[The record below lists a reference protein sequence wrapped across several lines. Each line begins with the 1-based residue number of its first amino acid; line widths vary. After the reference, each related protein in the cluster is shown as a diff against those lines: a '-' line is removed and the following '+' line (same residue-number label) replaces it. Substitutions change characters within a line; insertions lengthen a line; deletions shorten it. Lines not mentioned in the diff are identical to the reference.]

1 MFGLS
6 TKALLSSLLLFCVML
21 SGCAYVSLST
31 ANDYEAQDVARAHRQ
46 AISIW
51 VPMKDGF
58 ALAPLDSPL
67 VERQIK
73 FYAASGTHLQDSLE
87 LSRPYLYF
95 VLEEVKK
102 RNMPTEIA
110 LLPFLESSFN
120 IRRGK
125 GLNPAGLWGLMPV
138 AARHLSLAQT
148 PFMDERRDIV
158 RSTHAALDLVQE
170 LYEKFGD
177 WHLAL
182 AAYNWGPGNM
192 SRAIANNQRRKL
204 PTNYLSLNMPIETMV
219 FVPKLL
225 ALRKMI
231 EDPVLYKIALPDILN
246 KPYFEKIEVKHAID
260 ISVVMQLAGISRDE
274 FIDLNPSYNKSLIP
288 AEKNQFLL
296 LPVTRLE
303 TFQNNYRQFDQPLSP
318 WRSVVV
324 EQPQSFESFAKQW
337 QVDPH
342 RTRQMNGLP
351 MGIILKAGMMLVIP
365 KPSLKD
371 D

>member
-1 MFGLS
+1 
-6 TKALLSSLLLFCVML
+6 
-21 SGCAYVSLST
+21 
-31 ANDYEAQDVARAHRQ
+31 
-46 AISIW
+46 
-51 VPMKDGF
+51 
-58 ALAPLDSPL
+58 
-67 VERQIK
+67 
-73 FYAASGTHLQDSLE
+73 
-87 LSRPYLYF
+87 
-95 VLEEVKK
+95 
-102 RNMPTEIA
+102 MPTEIA

-138 AARHLSLAQT
+138 AARHLNLAQT

-158 RSTHAALDLVQE
+158 RSTQAALDLMQE

-204 PTNYLSLNMPIETMV
+204 PANYLSLSMPIETMV

-225 ALRKMI
+225 ALRKII
-231 EDPVLYKIALPDILN
+231 EDPVVYKIALPDILN

-260 ISVVMQLAGISRDE
+260 IGVVTQLAGLSRDE

-288 AEKNQFLL
+288 AGKNQFLL

-303 TFQNNYRQFDQPLSP
+303 SFQKNYRQFDKPLSS
-318 WRSVVV
+318 WRSVIV
-324 EQPQSFESFAKQW
+324 EQPQTLEAFAKQW
-337 QVDPH
+337 QVDPY

-351 MGIILKAGMMLVIP
+351 MGITLKAGMMVVIP

>member
-1 MFGLS
+1 
-6 TKALLSSLLLFCVML
+6 
-21 SGCAYVSLST
+21 
-31 ANDYEAQDVARAHRQ
+31 
-46 AISIW
+46 
-51 VPMKDGF
+51 
-58 ALAPLDSPL
+58 
-67 VERQIK
+67 
-73 FYAASGTHLQDSLE
+73 
-87 LSRPYLYF
+87 
-95 VLEEVKK
+95 
-102 RNMPTEIA
+102 MPTEIA

-138 AARHLSLAQT
+138 AAKHLNLAQT
-148 PFMDERRDIV
+148 PLMDERRDIV
-158 RSTHAALDLVQE
+158 RSTQAALDLMQE

-204 PTNYLSLNMPIETMV
+204 PTNYLSLSMPIETMV

-225 ALRKMI
+225 ALRKII
-231 EDPVLYKIALPDILN
+231 EDPVAYKIALPDMLN

-260 ISVVMQLAGISRDE
+260 ISVVTQLAEISRDE

-288 AEKNQFLL
+288 AGKDRFLL
-296 LPVTRLE
+296 LPVTRFE
-303 TFQNNYRQFDQPLSP
+303 TFQKNYQQFDRPLSP
-318 WRSVVV
+318 WRSVIV
-324 EQPQSFESFAKQW
+324 EQPQTLEAFAKQW
-337 QVDPH
+337 QVDPN

-351 MGIILKAGMMLVIP
+351 MGITLKAGMVLVIP

-371 D
+371 N